1 MKKLGKIKTLTIA
14 SLSAVA
20 LAAPIAFAQSTT
32 TTQDSTQVRGER
44 HGGHGKGWGD
54 REGRG
59 ERKGRGHG
67 EGRAWGGERGGDR
80 GGMHGMMLQ
89 GINVTDDQKAK
100 MKQISQSFRERTK
113 SMHQELR
120 AKRQELRQASEGGT
134 FNEALATQK
143 LQESASLQAKLMGEQ
158 FRMRQE
164 MLSVL
169 TPEQKT
175 QLEQKRAEFKAK
187 RANHSERKVQ

>member
-1 MKKLGKIKTLTIA
+1 MKKPGKIKTLTIA

-20 LAAPIAFAQSTT
+20 LAAPIAFAQSTS
-32 TTQDSTQVRGER
+32 TTQDAQQVTGER
-44 HGGHGKGWGD
+44 HGKDWA
-54 REGRG
+54 GRG
-59 ERKGRGHG
+59 NRKGRG
-67 EGRAWGGERGGDR
+67 GRGFGGERGGR
-80 GGMHGMMLQ
+80 GMMFG
-89 GINVTDDQKAK
+89 GINLTDDQKAK
-100 MKQISQSFRERTK
+100 MKQISQSFRERTQ
-113 SMHQELR
+113 SLHQELR
-120 AKRQELRQASEGGT
+120 AKRQELRQASESGT
-134 FNEALATQK
+134 FNETLATQK

-187 RANHSERKVQ
+187 RANHGARKVQ

>member
-1 MKKLGKIKTLTIA
+1 MNKLGKIKTLTIA

-32 TTQDSTQVRGER
+32 TTQDTPQATGQR

-54 REGRG
+54 KGREGRG
-59 ERKGRGHG
+59 GR
-67 EGRAWGGERGGDR
+67 RGGR
-80 GGMHGMMLQ
+80 MGGMMMFGGVNL
-89 GINVTDDQKAK
+89 TDDQKAK
-100 MKQISQSFRERTK
+100 MKEIGQSFRESTK
-113 SMHQELR
+113 SLHEQLR
-120 AKRQELRQASEGGT
+120 AKRQELRQAGEGGT

-143 LQESASLQAKLMGEQ
+143 LQESAGLQAKLMGER
-158 FRMRQE
+158 FRMRQQ

-187 RANHSERKVQ
+187 RANHGERKVQ

>member
-14 SLSAVA
+14 SLSAIA
-20 LAAPIAFAQSTT
+20 LAAPIAFAQSTG
-32 TTQDSTQVRGER
+32 STQNDQQIRGER
-44 HGGHGKGWGD
+44 HGQGKGWGG
-54 REGRG
+54 RGNKEGRG
-59 ERKGRGHG
+59 
-67 EGRAWGGERGGDR
+67 WGGARAGEMRGF
-80 GGMHGMMLQ
+80 HGITL
-89 GINVTDDQKAK
+89 TDDQKAR
-100 MKQISQSFRERTK
+100 MKQISQSFRERTQAL
-113 SMHQELR
+113 HQQLR
-120 AKRQELRQASEGGT
+120 AKRQELRQANDGNT
-134 FNEALATQK
+134 FNEALAAQK

-158 FRMRQE
+158 FKMRQE

>member
-20 LAAPIAFAQSTT
+20 IAAPIAFAQTT
-32 TTQDSTQVRGER
+32 STTQDTQQATSER
-44 HGGHGKGWGD
+44 HGGRGKGWGERGD
-54 REGRG
+54 REGR
-59 ERKGRGHG
+59 EGRG
-67 EGRAWGGERGGDR
+67 WGGERGGR
-80 GGMHGMMLQ
+80 MRGMMFRGL
-89 GINVTDDQKAK
+89 NLTDDQKAK
-100 MKQISQSFRERTK
+100 MKQIGESFRERTQ
-113 SMHQELR
+113 SLQQQLR
-120 AKRQELRQASEGGT
+120 AKREELRQANEGTT

-143 LQESASLQAKLMGEQ
+143 LQESASLEAKLMGEH

-169 TPEQKT
+169 TPEQRT

-187 RANHSERKVQ
+187 RANHSEPKVQ

>member
-20 LAAPIAFAQSTT
+20 LAAPIAYAQSTS
-32 TTQDSTQVRGER
+32 TTQDPQQTTRGEGR
-44 HGGHGKGWGD
+44 GHGKGWGD

-59 ERKGRGHG
+59 KG
-67 EGRAWGGERGGDR
+67 EGRGWGRGDREGRGG
-80 GGMHGMMLQ
+80 GMMFR
-89 GINVTDDQKAK
+89 GIDLTDDQKAK
-100 MKQISQSFRERTK
+100 MKQIGQSFRERTQ
-113 SMHQELR
+113 SLHESLR
-120 AKRQELRQASEGGT
+120 AKRQELRQAGEGGT

-143 LQESASLQAKLMGEQ
+143 LQESAGLQAKLMGEQ

>member
-20 LAAPIAFAQSTT
+20 LAAPIALAQSTST
-32 TTQDSTQVRGER
+32 SQDQQQVTGER
-44 HGGHGKGWGD
+44 HGGRGKGWGQG
-54 REGRG
+54 EGRG
-59 ERKGRGHG
+59 GSS
-67 EGRAWGGERGGDR
+67 GGERGGS
-80 GGMHGMMLQ
+80 MHGMMLK
-89 GINVTDDQKAK
+89 GINLTDDQKAK
-100 MKQISQSFRERTK
+100 MKQISQSFRERTQ
-113 SMHQELR
+113 SLHQALQ

-143 LQESASLQAKLMGEQ
+143 LQESASLQAKLMGER

-175 QLEQKRAEFKAK
+175 QLEQQRAEFKAK
-187 RANHSERKVQ
+187 RANHGERKVQ

>member
-20 LAAPIAFAQSTT
+20 LAAPIALAQSTNT
-32 TTQDSTQVRGER
+32 NQDTQPLTGER
-44 HGGHGKGWGD
+44 QGGHGKGWGD
-54 REGRG
+54 Q
-59 ERKGRGHG
+59 KGRA
-67 EGRAWGGERGGDR
+67 GRRWGGGRMR
-80 GGMHGMMLQ
+80 GMMFG
-89 GINVTDDQKAK
+89 GINLTDDQKAK
-100 MKQISQSFRERTK
+100 MKEIGQSFRART
-113 SMHQELR
+113 QALREQLR

-143 LQESASLQAKLMGEQ
+143 LQESAGLQAKLMGEQ

-164 MLSVL
+164 MLAVL

-187 RANHSERKVQ
+187 RANHGEQKVQ

>member
-20 LAAPIAFAQSTT
+20 LAAPIAFAQTAGTT
-32 TTQDSTQVRGER
+32 TNQDTRQATGAR
-44 HGGHGKGWGD
+44 HGGHGKGWGQRGD
-54 REGRG
+54 REGR
-59 ERKGRGHG
+59 EGRGG
-67 EGRAWGGERGGDR
+67 WGKG
-80 GGMHGMMLQ
+80 GGMRGMMFGGVNL
-89 GINVTDDQKAK
+89 TDDQKAK
-100 MKQISQSFRERTK
+100 MKQIGESFRERTQ
-113 SMHQELR
+113 SLHQQLR

-143 LQESASLQAKLMGEQ
+143 LQESAGLQAKLMGEQ

-164 MLSVL
+164 MLAVL

-187 RANHSERKVQ
+187 RANHGERKVQ